1 MLYLKYKIILLEKIK
16 MKIPSFLNKDNYL
29 QNPIMRRFLKQYNI
43 KFVETRA
50 EYIHQLEE
58 FSNINEENETILKNW
73 LLKIVKEGSK
83 EICYKKLYHIKD
95 TIYDIS
101 FVEQTIQNAYP
112 NCPMS
117 NILEYKN
124 TNEFELVDYHIITN
138 DNDKT
143 QKIEFT
149 FSRFYLCGEI
159 GRKGEAVAFPIFIEV
174 YLEDGFIVSRA
185 KAKSTLFPFDGQN
198 FSYIGESRIDTMDT
212 AEKLMN
218 DIIKTFDFTVEVDSK
233 KVKNINS
240 RMLYKLYCDYSFTPA
255 DVESTIDTQNNLID
269 TFVDQL
275 FKNLCLDIR
284 NKEKALLDA
293 RILVEKFIS
302 INGNNEEIF
311 TKDRPAYL
319 IKISSNDEN
328 ELTTIDAKSSKSIP
342 LQTTEAFFDSKKSV
356 IQGKMCKKLSMVF
369 KRKDETYFTGYNQQL
384 EIQFGSKC
392 TFGFF
397 KTIQYAEE
405 EDIQNVLQTIFRNY

>member
-1 MLYLKYKIILLEKIK
+1 
-16 MKIPSFLNKDNYL
+16 MKIPSFLDKDNYL
-29 QNPIMRRFLKQYNI
+29 QNPIMRRFLKQNNI
-43 KFVETRA
+43 KFVETRS
-50 EYIHQLEE
+50 EYIDKLEE
-58 FSNINEENETILKNW
+58 FSNINEGNENILKNW
-73 LLKIVKEGSK
+73 LLKIIREGSK

-95 TIYDIS
+95 RIYDVS
-101 FVEQTIQNAYP
+101 FVEQTIKNAYP

-124 TNEFELVDYHIITN
+124 TNEFELVNYHIISN
-138 DNDKT
+138 DSNKV

-149 FSRFYLCGEI
+149 FSRLYLCGEI
-159 GRKGEAVAFPIFIEV
+159 ERNNEAVAFPIFIEV
-174 YLEDGFIVSRA
+174 YLEDCFIVSRA

-198 FSYIGESRIDTMDT
+198 FSHIGESHIITMDI

-218 DIIKTFDFTVEVDSK
+218 DIIKTFDFAVEVDSK

-240 RMLYKLYCDYSFTPA
+240 RMLYKLYCEYSFTPK
-255 DVESTIDTQNNLID
+255 DIVTTINTQNNLID

-275 FKNLCLDIR
+275 FNNLSLDIR
-284 NKEKALLDA
+284 NKEKALSDA
-293 RILVEKFIS
+293 KILVEKFIS
-302 INGNNEEIF
+302 INGDTEDIF
-311 TKDRPAYL
+311 TKDRSAYL

-356 IQGKMCKKLSMVF
+356 MQGKICKKLSMVF
-369 KRKDETYFTGYNQQL
+369 RRKDDTYFTGFNQQL
-384 EIQFGSKC
+384 EVQFGSKG
-392 TFGFF
+392 TIGFF